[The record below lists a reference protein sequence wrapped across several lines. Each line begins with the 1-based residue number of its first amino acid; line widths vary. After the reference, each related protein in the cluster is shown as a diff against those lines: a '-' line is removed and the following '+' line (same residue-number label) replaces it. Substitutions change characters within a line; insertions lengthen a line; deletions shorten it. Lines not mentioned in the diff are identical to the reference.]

1 MHDPNS
7 FLAGKVAVV
16 TGGSSGIGAA
26 TARRLAAAG
35 ASVVVG
41 YNSGADRAAALVA
54 ELPGDRHR
62 AAAMPMED
70 TAALRRMA
78 AEVEGAYGRCDVL
91 VNSAGFTKPVPH
103 ADLEALDDETFDRVL
118 IANVRGPFAT
128 IRALAPLMKRTGAA
142 EKAAATIVNISS
154 ISALTGAGSSIAYCA
169 SKAAVDT
176 MTKSL
181 ARALGPEIRV
191 LAVSPGAV
199 DTAFVAGRGRDQL
212 EKMAQATPLKL
223 VTEADDV
230 ALAILAAVTHL
241 RQTTGSIITVDAG
254 RHL

>member
-1 MHDPNS
+1 
-7 FLAGKVAVV
+7 
-16 TGGSSGIGAA
+16 
-26 TARRLAAAG
+26 
-35 ASVVVG
+35 VVVG

-54 ELPGDRHR
+54 EFPGGGARHR

-78 AEVEGAYGRCDVL
+78 AEVDGAYGRCDVL

-118 IANVRGPFAT
+118 ISNVRGPFAT

-142 EKAAATIVNISS
+142 EGTAATIVNISS
-154 ISALTGAGSSIAYCA
+154 ISALTGVGSSIAYCA
-169 SKAAVDT
+169 SKAAIDT

-199 DTAFVAGRGRDQL
+199 DTGFVAGRGRDQL
-212 EKMAQATPLKL
+212 EKMAQATPLKI

-230 ALAILAAVTHL
+230 ALAVLAAITHL